1 MVAEHD
7 LLSTRSGHDLA
18 PERHAGR
25 AEARNLGIDVID
37 DEVDPVPSARTG
49 LATVRHRTTRRPLG
63 SAQQDAKWTANDFG
77 ECRSHVRTE
86 RESEVRRVEGDRHL
100 DVVDHVAHVD
110 RALGHHAK
118 TTGLG
123 SSLALAALQE

>member
-49 LATVRHRTTRRPLG
+49 LATVRHRTTRRALG
-63 SAQQDAKWTANDFG
+63 PAQQDAKRSADDVG
-77 ECRSHVRTE
+77 EGRSHVRTQ
-86 RESEVRRVEGDRHL
+86 REPEMRRVEGDRRL
-100 DVVDHVAHVD
+100 DIVDHVPNVD
-110 RALGHHAK
+110 RALGHDAK
-118 TTGLG
+118 T
-123 SSLALAALQE
+123 S